1 MNKVSNKVKATFKQE
16 NLPFIE
22 YGLNKEQEQEE
33 LIKERYGNKLKRTKH
48 YATFDWISDEFKIEL
63 KNRTCNYDTFSTTII
78 GLNKIKA
85 GIKDTRDCYFLFGF
99 ADGSL
104 WEWKL
109 DKSKTY
115 VGETRNEFVGNG
127 NYTPFNPNK
136 LNYYLP
142 LKECIQILPPKKTGC
157 LIQIK

>member
-1 MNKVSNKVKATFKQE
+1 MNKVPNKIKATFKPE

-22 YGLNKEQEQEE
+22 YGLIKEEEQEKI
-33 LIKERYGNKLKRTKH
+33 IKSRYGDDLKRTNH
-48 YATFDWISDEFKIEL
+48 YATFDWVSNKVKIEL
-63 KNRTCNYDTFSTTII
+63 KNRTCNYNEYPTTLI
-78 GLNKIKA
+78 GLNKINN
-85 GIKDTRDCYFLFGF
+85 GIKDNRDCYFLFGF

-115 VGETRNEFVGNG
+115 LGKDNTKFVGNG
-127 NYTPFNPNK
+127 EYTTFNPKK

-142 LKECIQILPPKKTGC
+142 IKDCIQLIPPKKGGC
-157 LIQIK
+157 LIKI